1 MSTKKFLSEDEL
13 IRIINMS
20 IDIPNLL
27 QNIIENSK
35 SLNSRVSYE
44 WIARSIG
51 MSSKSNISDMVKGR
65 RKFSKKYR
73 QKFLNLFKVTGIPRL
88 YIERWIVLEYDN
100 LPSDRYEKEKY
111 DLDILK
117 KTLDIHFVGSIDE
130 ICWRHAIVY
139 SSLGLFQDG
148 ASENQISKLPIN
160 ISDVE
165 LSKILEDMVTNDLFK
180 KENGKYY
187 FNDRQVILKNEKN
200 NENKT
205 HIKFIKK
212 GFKESIH
219 SIENHFNS
227 SNAYFESVVLSVE
240 SRQYKKKL
248 KELRDM
254 ILKFQAEIE
263 SDYTEGAD
271 SIISFNISSF
281 PILTYEDRNS

>member
-100 LPSDRYEKEKY
+100 LPSDRYEKEK
-111 DLDILK
+111 
-117 KTLDIHFVGSIDE
+117 
-130 ICWRHAIVY
+130 
-139 SSLGLFQDG
+139 LF
-148 ASENQISKLPIN
+148 NL
-160 ISDVE
+160 
-165 LSKILEDMVTNDLFK
+165 
-180 KENGKYY
+180 Y
-187 FNDRQVILKNEKN
+187 
-200 NENKT
+200 T
-205 HIKFIKK
+205 HI
-212 GFKESIH
+212 
-219 SIENHFNS
+219 
-227 SNAYFESVVLSVE
+227 LT
-240 SRQYKKKL
+240 KL
-248 KELRDM
+248 FYLM
-254 ILKFQAEIE
+254 NYSWFLV
-263 SDYTEGAD
+263 
-271 SIISFNISSF
+271 N
-281 PILTYEDRNS
+281 N